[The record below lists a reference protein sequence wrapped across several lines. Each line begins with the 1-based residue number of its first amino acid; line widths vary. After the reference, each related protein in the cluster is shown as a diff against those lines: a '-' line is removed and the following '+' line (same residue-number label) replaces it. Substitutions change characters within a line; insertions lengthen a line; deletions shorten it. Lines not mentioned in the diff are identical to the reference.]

1 MPLIREVLSP
11 PGLKQ
16 LIEPLDFTPET
27 DLESSMAS
35 LLSEKERRGH
45 LRASNRF
52 SQGFW
57 QRLRWT
63 SKRSSL
69 NEILS

>member
-35 LLSEKERRGH
+35 LLSEKERGEDIFVRQIG
-45 LRASNRF
+45 LVKAF
-52 SQGFW
+52 G
-57 QRLRWT
+57 
-63 SKRSSL
+63 KD
-69 NEILS
+69 